1 MRSGGVALEP
11 SKYKTRWGWI
21 ATFVVAIVAILVLL
35 VIYQATVP
43 VDRRPPPRWLV
54 LKGR

>member
-1 MRSGGVALEP
+1 MRGSGVALEP